1 LGPICS
7 EVRVQIHGNY
17 SLSPA
22 HRLQRKRLPCSEI
35 IMALPGPVGS
45 TKTSACHSQRLCQ
58 NCCVK
63 SSFGCRSAVSTTAP
77 GSSPEERLSPQD
89 VRDTKRGGRGLPP
102 LSHMRGR
109 CTSVPDGRPVHY
121 RLHSA
126 TSRKSVLQTSVAIAL
141 VPPDAQKPP
150 PRPAGGSHCLG
161 YHLGR
166 ADEWQGPSEGPISRA
181 RQPLRAPC

>member
-35 IMALPGPVGS
+35 IVALPGPVGS
-45 TKTSACHSQRLCQ
+45 MKTSACHSQRLCQ

-63 SSFGCRSAVSTTAP
+63 SSFGWRSAVSTTAAR
-77 GSSPEERLSPQD
+77 SSAEERLSPQD
-89 VRDTKRGGRGLPP
+89 AACPCPASRGLPP

-109 CTSVPDGRPVHY
+109 CTSMPHGRPAHY

-126 TSRKSVLQTSVAIAL
+126 RPRKSVLQRSVAIAL

-166 ADEWQGPSEGPISRA
+166 AGEWQGSSEGPISRA
-181 RQPLRAPC
+181 RQPLRAPR